1 MIEKEHLIRH
11 LLRKRHL
18 PLKGKAKEKGG
29 RLMAVKKITKRW
41 LSNSLGVILVILIAL
56 EFVIAF
62 SIKDYYYGSV
72 ERVVYS
78 QAETVSGLLS
88 KHASEENEGYEAYFR
103 GIVTSFEHRDIMELM
118 VLNSRGEV
126 VLTSSG
132 FLPESNHLTDD
143 CYKVSSSV
151 DKTAEFTGELNGEN
165 VMSVTVIPEGN
176 TANFAAFRIITSLGD
191 VDRQIAVIVAGTSL
205 ICIAIIFFVV
215 VSGSY
220 FINSIVIPV
229 GQIGDAAKKIAEGD
243 FHTRLE
249 KKTDDEIG
257 ELCET
262 INYMADE
269 LGATE
274 RMKNDFIS
282 SVSHE
287 LRTPLTAI
295 KGWAEMLEDASG
307 DNSIDNATLSRG
319 MGVIIGETE
328 RLSVMVEELLDFS
341 RLQSGRMVLQPMKL
355 DIIAELSEA
364 VLTFEQRAIREK
376 KALNYEE
383 NDDIIP
389 VMGDKNRLRQVFV
402 NIIDNA
408 LKYSDEGGSVTIT
421 ANRLENGFVDIA
433 VADTGIGI
441 PADQLEK
448 VKTKF
453 FKGNAT
459 RRGSGIGLAVA
470 DEIIRMHGGEILLDS
485 IEGEGTTVTIRLPI
499 DK

>member
-1 MIEKEHLIRH
+1 
-11 LLRKRHL
+11 
-18 PLKGKAKEKGG
+18 
-29 RLMAVKKITKRW
+29 MAVKKITKRW
-41 LSNSLGVILVILIAL
+41 LFNSLGVILVILIAL
-56 EFVIAF
+56 EIVIAF
-62 SIKDYYYGSV
+62 SIKNYYYESV
-72 ERVVYS
+72 EKIINS
-78 QAETVSGLLS
+78 QSETVSGLLS
-88 KHASEENEGYEAYFR
+88 KYSSEGTGDYEDYFR
-103 GIVTSFEHRDIMELM
+103 GIVTSFEKRNIMELM
-118 VLNSRGEV
+118 VLNEDGNV

-132 FLPESNHLTDD
+132 FIPESEYITPD
-143 CYKVSSSV
+143 CLEAKNSIG
-151 DKTAEFTGELNGEN
+151 KTAEYTGELNGKN
-165 VMSVTVIPEGN
+165 VMSITVVPEGN
-176 TANFAAFRIITSLGD
+176 TSEFASFRIVTSLES
-191 VDRQIAVIVAGTSL
+191 VDNQIVFAIIGTSL
-205 ICIAIIFFVV
+205 IGIAIIFFVV

-220 FINSIVIPV
+220 FINSIVNPV
-229 GQIGDAAKKIAEGD
+229 GQISEIAKKIAEGD
-243 FHTRLE
+243 FNTKIE

-257 ELCET
+257 DLCET

-295 KGWAEMLEDASG
+295 KGWAEMLEDSSK
-307 DNSIDNATLSRG
+307 DQSIDTKTLERG

-376 KALNYEE
+376 KALIYNE

-389 VMGDKNRLRQVFV
+389 VMGDKNRIRQVFV

-408 LKYSDEGGSVTIT
+408 LKYSDEGGSVTIS
-421 ANRLENGFVDIA
+421 AIRLENGFVDI
-433 VADTGIGI
+433 VVKDTGIGI

-485 IEGEGTTVTIRLPI
+485 VEGEGTTVTIRLPI

>member
-1 MIEKEHLIRH
+1 
-11 LLRKRHL
+11 
-18 PLKGKAKEKGG
+18 
-29 RLMAVKKITKRW
+29 
-41 LSNSLGVILVILIAL
+41 
-56 EFVIAF
+56 
-62 SIKDYYYGSV
+62 
-72 ERVVYS
+72 
-78 QAETVSGLLS
+78 
-88 KHASEENEGYEAYFR
+88 
-103 GIVTSFEHRDIMELM
+103 
-118 VLNSRGEV
+118 
-126 VLTSSG
+126 
-132 FLPESNHLTDD
+132 
-143 CYKVSSSV
+143 
-151 DKTAEFTGELNGEN
+151 
-165 VMSVTVIPEGN
+165 MSVTVVPKGSTE
-176 TANFAAFRIITSLGD
+176 TFASFRMVTSLAE
-191 VDRQIAVIVAGTSL
+191 VDSQITFAIIGTAL
-205 ICIAIIFFVV
+205 IGIAIIFFVV
-215 VSGSY
+215 VSGSF

-229 GQIGDAAKKIAEGD
+229 GEIGEAAKKIAEGD
-243 FHTRLE
+243 FNARLE

-257 ELCET
+257 DLCET

-295 KGWAEMLEDASG
+295 KGWAEMLEDSSR
-307 DNSIDNATLSRG
+307 DNTIDNKTLSRG

-355 DIIAELSEA
+355 DIIAELSET

-376 KALNYEE
+376 KDLIYHES
-383 NDDIIP
+383 DDIIP

-408 LKYSDEGGSVTIT
+408 IKYSDEGGSITIT
-421 ANRLENGFVDIA
+421 VARTEKGFVDIA
-433 VADTGIGI
+433 VKDTGIGI

-470 DEIIRMHGGEILLDS
+470 DEIIRMHGGEIILES
-485 IEGEGTTVTIRLPI
+485 IEGEGTTVVIRLPI

>member
-1 MIEKEHLIRH
+1 
-11 LLRKRHL
+11 
-18 PLKGKAKEKGG
+18 
-29 RLMAVKKITKRW
+29 MAVKKITKRW
-41 LSNSLGVILVILIAL
+41 LFNSLGVILVILVAL
-56 EFVIAF
+56 EVVIAF

-78 QAETVSGLLS
+78 QSETISGLLS
-88 KHASEENEGYEAYFR
+88 KYYSEGTGDYEDYFR
-103 GIVTSFEHRDIMELM
+103 GIVTSFEKRNIMELM
-118 VLNSRGEV
+118 ALDENGKV

-132 FLPESNHLTDD
+132 FLPESGLLTPD
-143 CYKVSSSV
+143 CFEAG
-151 DKTAEFTGELNGEN
+151 KTIEKTSEYVGEVNGEK
-165 VMSVTVIPEGN
+165 VMSVTVVPEGR
-176 TANFAAFRIITSLGD
+176 TKEFSSFRIVTSLEK
-191 VDRQIAVIVAGTSL
+191 VDAQITFAIIGTSL
-205 ICIAIIFFVV
+205 VCIAIIFFVV
-215 VSGSY
+215 VSSSY
-220 FINSIVIPV
+220 FINSIVNPV
-229 GQIGDAAKKIAEGD
+229 GQIGETARKIAEGD
-243 FHTRLE
+243 FNAKIE

-257 ELCET
+257 DLCDT

-295 KGWAEMLEDASG
+295 KGWAEMLEDSSK
-307 DNSIDNATLSRG
+307 DNSIDSKTLERG

-376 KALNYEE
+376 KALIYNEI
-383 NDDIIP
+383 DDIIA
-389 VMGDKNRLRQVFV
+389 VTGDKNRLRQVFV

-408 LKYSDEGGSVTIT
+408 LKYSDEGGSVTIST
-421 ANRLENGFVDIA
+421 LRRESGFVDIE
-433 VADTGIGI
+433 VKDTGIGI

>member
-1 MIEKEHLIRH
+1 
-11 LLRKRHL
+11 
-18 PLKGKAKEKGG
+18 
-29 RLMAVKKITKRW
+29 MAVKKITKRW
-41 LSNSLGVILVILIAL
+41 LLNSLGVILVILMAL
-56 EFVIAF
+56 EIVIAF

-72 ERVVYS
+72 EKVIYS
-78 QAETVSGLLS
+78 QSETVSGLLS
-88 KHASEENEGYEAYFR
+88 KYYSEGTGDYEDYFR
-103 GIVTSFEHRDIMELM
+103 GIVTSFEKRNIMELM
-118 VLNSRGEV
+118 AMDEDGNVI
-126 VLTSSG
+126 LTSSG
-132 FLPESNHLTDD
+132 FLPEKSSLTPD
-143 CYKVSSSV
+143 CFEAK
-151 DKTAEFTGELNGEN
+151 DNIGKNAEYIGEINGEN
-165 VMSVTVIPEGN
+165 IMSVTVVPDGSTEE
-176 TANFAAFRIITSLGD
+176 FFSFRLVTSMEN
-191 VDRQIAVIVAGTSL
+191 VDRQILVAIIGTSL
-205 ICIAIIFFVV
+205 IGIAIIFFVV

-220 FINSIVIPV
+220 FINSIVNPV
-229 GQIGDAAKKIAEGD
+229 GQISETAKKIAEGD
-243 FHTRLE
+243 FNAKIE

-295 KGWAEMLEDASG
+295 KGWAEMLEDSSK
-307 DNSIDNATLSRG
+307 DRSIDSKTLERG

-376 KALNYEE
+376 KALIYDE

-408 LKYSDEGGSVTIT
+408 LKYSDEGGSVTIS
-421 ANRLENGFVDIA
+421 AIRLENGFVDI
-433 VADTGIGI
+433 VVKDTGIGI

-485 IEGEGTTVTIRLPI
+485 VEGEGTTVTIRLPI

>member
-1 MIEKEHLIRH
+1 
-11 LLRKRHL
+11 
-18 PLKGKAKEKGG
+18 
-29 RLMAVKKITKRW
+29 
-41 LSNSLGVILVILIAL
+41 
-56 EFVIAF
+56 
-62 SIKDYYYGSV
+62 
-72 ERVVYS
+72 
-78 QAETVSGLLS
+78 
-88 KHASEENEGYEAYFR
+88 
-103 GIVTSFEHRDIMELM
+103 
-118 VLNSRGEV
+118 
-126 VLTSSG
+126 
-132 FLPESNHLTDD
+132 
-143 CYKVSSSV
+143 
-151 DKTAEFTGELNGEN
+151 
-165 VMSVTVIPEGN
+165 MSVTVVPEGS
-176 TANFAAFRIITSLGD
+176 TDEFASFRLVTSMEN
-191 VDRQIAVIVAGTSL
+191 VDRQILIAIIGTSL
-205 ICIAIIFFVV
+205 IGIAIIFFVV

-220 FINSIVIPV
+220 FINSIVNPV
-229 GQIGDAAKKIAEGD
+229 GQISETAKKIAEGD
-243 FHTRLE
+243 FNAKIE

-295 KGWAEMLEDASG
+295 KGWAEMLEDSSK
-307 DNSIDNATLSRG
+307 DQSIDSKTLERG

-376 KALNYEE
+376 KALIYDE

-408 LKYSDEGGSVTIT
+408 LKYSDEGGSVTIS
-421 ANRLENGFVDIA
+421 AIRLENGFVDI
-433 VADTGIGI
+433 VVKDTGIGI

-485 IEGEGTTVTIRLPI
+485 VEGEGTTVTIRLPI

>member
-1 MIEKEHLIRH
+1 
-11 LLRKRHL
+11 
-18 PLKGKAKEKGG
+18 
-29 RLMAVKKITKRW
+29 MAIKVKKITKRW
-41 LSNSLGVILVILIAL
+41 IINSLGVILVILISLGVAIS
-56 EFVIAF
+56 V
-62 SIKDYYYGSV
+62 SIKNYFYESV
-72 ERVVYS
+72 ERVMLS

-88 KHASEENEGYEAYFR
+88 KYSMEENGDYESYFR
-103 GIVTSFEHRDIMELM
+103 GIVTTFEKRNMMELM
-118 VLNSRGEV
+118 VISEEGEV

-132 FLPESNHLTDD
+132 FIPEKASITPDWEEAQELEE
-143 CYKVSSSV
+143 
-151 DKTAEFTGELNGEN
+151 KTAKYTGEAGSEN
-165 VMSVTVIPEGN
+165 IMSITVIPNGSTETFN
-176 TANFAAFRIITSLGD
+176 SFRLVTSLSD
-191 VDRQIAVIVAGTSL
+191 VDTQITFIIIGIAIIGT
-205 ICIAIIFFVV
+205 AIIFFVIA
-215 VSGSY
+215 SGSY
-220 FINSIVIPV
+220 FINSIVNPV
-229 GQIGDAAKKIAEGD
+229 GEISEAAKKIAEGD
-243 FHTRLE
+243 FNARLE
-249 KKTDDEIG
+249 RKTDDEIG
-257 ELCET
+257 DLSET
-262 INYMADE
+262 INYMAEE

-274 RMKNDFIS
+274 KMKNDFIS

-295 KGWAEMLEDASG
+295 KGWAEMLEDTSK
-307 DNSIDNATLSRG
+307 DNTIDYKTLERG

-376 KALNYEE
+376 KDLIYSE

-421 ANRLENGFVDIA
+421 AIRTEKGFVDIA
-433 VADTGIGI
+433 VKDTGIGI

-470 DEIIRMHGGEILLDS
+470 DEIIRMHGGEINLDS

>member
-1 MIEKEHLIRH
+1 
-11 LLRKRHL
+11 
-18 PLKGKAKEKGG
+18 
-29 RLMAVKKITKRW
+29 MAVKKITKRW
-41 LSNSLGVILVILIAL
+41 LFNSLGVILVILIAL
-56 EFVIAF
+56 EVVVAF
-62 SIKDYYYGSV
+62 SIKDYYYGSA
-72 ERVVYS
+72 ERIVYS

-88 KHASEENEGYEAYFR
+88 KYHSEGSGNYEEYFR
-103 GIVTSFEHRDIMELM
+103 GIITSFEKRNIMELM
-118 VLNSRGEV
+118 ALDQDGDV

-132 FLPESNHLTDD
+132 FLPEKDFMTPD
-143 CYKVSSSV
+143 CYEAGNNFE
-151 DKTAEFTGELNGEN
+151 KTAEFVGEINGKKI
-165 VMSVTVIPEGN
+165 MSVTVIPEGN
-176 TANFAAFRIITSLGD
+176 TKNFASFRIVTSLEKID
-191 VDRQIAVIVAGTSL
+191 SQIVFAIIGTSF

-220 FINSIVIPV
+220 FINSIVNPV
-229 GQIGDAAKKIAEGD
+229 GQISETAKKIAEGD
-243 FHTRLE
+243 FNAKIE

-295 KGWAEMLEDASG
+295 KGWAEMLEDSAK
-307 DNSIDNATLSRG
+307 DQSIDEKTLQRG

-341 RLQSGRMVLQPMKL
+341 RLQSGRMILQPMKL

-376 KALNYEE
+376 KDLIYSE
-383 NDDIIP
+383 NDDIIA

-408 LKYSDEGGSVTIT
+408 LKYSDEGGSVTIS
-421 ANRLENGFVDIA
+421 AERRENGFVDIA
-433 VADTGIGI
+433 VKDTGIGI

>member
-1 MIEKEHLIRH
+1 
-11 LLRKRHL
+11 
-18 PLKGKAKEKGG
+18 
-29 RLMAVKKITKRW
+29 MAVKKITKRW
-41 LSNSLGVILVILIAL
+41 LFNSFGVILVILIAL

-72 ERVVYS
+72 ERIVYS

-88 KHASEENEGYEAYFR
+88 KYHSEGSGDYEEYFR
-103 GIVTSFEHRDIMELM
+103 GIVTSFEKRNIMEM
-118 VLNSRGEV
+118 MAINEKGEV

-132 FLPESNHLTDD
+132 FLPEENFITPD
-143 CYKVSSSV
+143 CYEAKN
-151 DKTAEFTGELNGEN
+151 DIEKTAEYIGEINGEKI
-165 VMSVTVIPEGN
+165 MSVTVVPEGS
-176 TANFAAFRIITSLGD
+176 TEDFSSFRLVTSLKNID
-191 VDRQIAVIVAGTSL
+191 AQITFAIVGTSL
-205 ICIAIIFFVV
+205 ICIAIIFFVI

-220 FINSIVIPV
+220 FINSIVNPV
-229 GQIGDAAKKIAEGD
+229 GQISETAKKIAEGD
-243 FHTRLE
+243 FNAKIE

-295 KGWAEMLEDASG
+295 KGWAEMLEDSAK
-307 DNSIDNATLSRG
+307 DQSIDEKTLERG

-341 RLQSGRMVLQPMKL
+341 RLQSGRMILQPMKL

-376 KALNYEE
+376 KALNYTE
-383 NDDIIP
+383 NDDIIA
-389 VMGDKNRLRQVFV
+389 VTGDKNRLRQVFV

-408 LKYSDEGGSVTIT
+408 LKYSDEGGSVTIST
-421 ANRLENGFVDIA
+421 ERSENGFVDIA
-433 VADTGIGI
+433 VKDTGIGI

>member
-1 MIEKEHLIRH
+1 
-11 LLRKRHL
+11 
-18 PLKGKAKEKGG
+18 
-29 RLMAVKKITKRW
+29 MAVKAKKITARW
-41 LSNSLGVILVILIAL
+41 IFNNLGVILVILISLEVAL
-56 EFVIAF
+56 GF
-62 SIKDYYYGSV
+62 SIKNYFYESV
-72 ERVVYS
+72 ERVMLS

-88 KHASEENEGYEAYFR
+88 KYTLEENGDYEAYFR
-103 GIVTSFEHRDIMELM
+103 GIVTSFEKRNMMELM
-118 VLNSRGEV
+118 VISKGGEV

-132 FLPESNHLTDD
+132 FIPAENSVTPDWNEAMLTEEKSAV
-143 CYKVSSSV
+143 Y
-151 DKTAEFTGELNGEN
+151 TGEINGEN
-165 VMSVTVIPEGN
+165 IMSVTVVPKGSTE
-176 TANFAAFRIITSLGD
+176 TFASFRMVTSLAE
-191 VDRQIAVIVAGTSL
+191 VDSQITFAIIGTAL
-205 ICIAIIFFVV
+205 IGIAIIFFVV
-215 VSGSY
+215 VSGSF

-229 GQIGDAAKKIAEGD
+229 GEIGEAAKKIAEGD
-243 FHTRLE
+243 FNARLE

-257 ELCET
+257 DLCET

-295 KGWAEMLEDASG
+295 KGWAEMLEDSSK
-307 DNSIDNATLSRG
+307 DNTIDNKTLSRG

-355 DIIAELSEA
+355 DIIAELSET

-376 KALNYEE
+376 KDLIYQES
-383 NDDIIP
+383 DDIIP

-408 LKYSDEGGSVTIT
+408 IKYSDEGGSITIT
-421 ANRLENGFVDIA
+421 VARTEKGFVDIA
-433 VADTGIGI
+433 VKDTGIGI

-470 DEIIRMHGGEILLDS
+470 DEIIRMHGGEIILES
-485 IEGEGTTVTIRLPI
+485 IEGEGTTVVIRLPI

>member
-1 MIEKEHLIRH
+1 
-11 LLRKRHL
+11 
-18 PLKGKAKEKGG
+18 
-29 RLMAVKKITKRW
+29 MAVKKITKRW
-41 LSNSLGVILVILIAL
+41 LLNSLGVILVILIAL
-56 EFVIAF
+56 EIVIAF

-72 ERVVYS
+72 EKVVYS
-78 QAETVSGLLS
+78 QSETVSGLLS
-88 KHASEENEGYEAYFR
+88 KYYSEGTGDYEDYFR
-103 GIVTSFEHRDIMELM
+103 GIVTSFEKRNIMELM
-118 VLNSRGEV
+118 AMDEDGNVI
-126 VLTSSG
+126 LTSSG
-132 FLPESNHLTDD
+132 FLPEKSSLTPD
-143 CYKVSSSV
+143 CFEAK
-151 DKTAEFTGELNGEN
+151 DNIGKNAEYIGEINGEN
-165 VMSVTVIPEGN
+165 IMSVTVVPDGSTEE
-176 TANFAAFRIITSLGD
+176 FFSFRLVTSMEN
-191 VDRQIAVIVAGTSL
+191 VDRQILAAIIGTSL
-205 ICIAIIFFVV
+205 IGIAIIFFVV

-220 FINSIVIPV
+220 FINSIVNPV
-229 GQIGDAAKKIAEGD
+229 GQISETAKKIAEGD
-243 FHTRLE
+243 FNAKIE

-295 KGWAEMLEDASG
+295 KGWAEMLEDSSK
-307 DNSIDNATLSRG
+307 DRSIDSKTLERG

-376 KALNYEE
+376 KALIYDE

-408 LKYSDEGGSVTIT
+408 LKYSDEGGSVTIS
-421 ANRLENGFVDIA
+421 AIRLENGFVDI
-433 VADTGIGI
+433 VVKDTGIGI

-485 IEGEGTTVTIRLPI
+485 VEGEGTTVTIRLPI

>member
-1 MIEKEHLIRH
+1 
-11 LLRKRHL
+11 
-18 PLKGKAKEKGG
+18 
-29 RLMAVKKITKRW
+29 MAVKKITRRW
-41 LSNSLGVILVILIAL
+41 LFNSLGVILVILIAL

-62 SIKDYYYGSV
+62 SVKDYYYGSV
-72 ERVVYS
+72 ERIVYS

-88 KHASEENEGYEAYFR
+88 KHASEENSDYEEYFR
-103 GIVTSFEHRDIMELM
+103 GIVTSFEHRNVMELM
-118 VLNSRGEV
+118 VLDNSGNV

-132 FLPESNHLTDD
+132 FLPEEVNLTSD
-143 CYKVSSSV
+143 CFEAAGNV
-151 DKTAEFTGELNGEN
+151 DRTADFTGELNGEN
-165 VMSVTVIPEGN
+165 IMSVTVIPKGN
-176 TANFAAFRIITSLGD
+176 TEDFTAFRLVTSLEK
-191 VDRQIAVIVAGTSL
+191 VDTQITVIIIGTGL
-205 ICIAIIFFVV
+205 ICIAIIFFVI

-220 FINSIVIPV
+220 FINSIVNPV
-229 GQIGDAAKKIAEGD
+229 GQIGEAAKKIAEGD

-257 ELCET
+257 ELCDT

-274 RMKNDFIS
+274 KMKNDFIS

-295 KGWAEMLEDASG
+295 KGWAEMLEDSSK
-307 DNSIDNATLSRG
+307 DSTIDNTTLERG

-341 RLQSGRMVLQPMKL
+341 RLQSGRMILQPMKL

-364 VLTFEQRAIREK
+364 VITFEQRAIREK

-389 VMGDKNRLRQVFV
+389 VTGDKNRLRQVFV

-421 ANRLENGFVDIA
+421 AIRSEGGFVDIA

-485 IEGEGTTVTIRLPI
+485 IEGVGTTVTIRLPI

>member
-1 MIEKEHLIRH
+1 
-11 LLRKRHL
+11 
-18 PLKGKAKEKGG
+18 
-29 RLMAVKKITKRW
+29 MAVKKITKRW
-41 LSNSLGVILVILIAL
+41 LFNSLGVILVILIAL
-56 EFVIAF
+56 EVVIAF
-62 SIKDYYYGSV
+62 SVKDYFYGSV

-78 QAETVSGLLS
+78 QAETISGLLS
-88 KHASEENEGYEAYFR
+88 KYNSEGTGDYEAYFR
-103 GIVTSFEHRDIMELM
+103 TLVTSFEKRNIMELM
-118 VLNSRGEV
+118 AINSGGEV

-132 FLPESNHLTDD
+132 FLPENESMTPDHAEAFN
-143 CYKVSSSV
+143 SV
-151 DKTAEFTGELNGEN
+151 DKTAEYIGELNGEN
-165 VMSVTVIPEGN
+165 VMSVTVIPEGS
-176 TANFAAFRIITSLGD
+176 TADFASFRLVTSLEN
-191 VDRQIAVIVAGTSL
+191 VDNQITIAIIGTSL
-205 ICIAIIFFVV
+205 ICIAIVFFVL

-243 FHTRLE
+243 FHARLE

-295 KGWAEMLEDASG
+295 KGWAEMLEDSSK
-307 DNSIDNATLSRG
+307 DNSIDNATLERG

-376 KALNYEE
+376 KDLIYEE
-383 NDDIIP
+383 SDDIIP

-408 LKYSDEGGSVTIT
+408 IKYSDEGDSITISV
-421 ANRLENGFVDIA
+421 AKAKNGFVDII
-433 VADTGIGI
+433 VKDTGIGI

-459 RRGSGIGLAVA
+459 RRGSGIGLAVV
-470 DEIIRMHGGEILLDS
+470 DEIVRMHGGEILLES
-485 IEGEGTTVTIRLPI
+485 IEGDGTTVTIRLPI

>member
-1 MIEKEHLIRH
+1 
-11 LLRKRHL
+11 
-18 PLKGKAKEKGG
+18 
-29 RLMAVKKITKRW
+29 MAVKKITKRW
-41 LSNSLGVILVILIAL
+41 LFNSLGVILVILIAL
-56 EFVIAF
+56 EVVIAF

-72 ERVVYS
+72 EKVINS

-88 KHASEENEGYEAYFR
+88 KYHSEETGDYEDYFR
-103 GIVTSFEHRDIMELM
+103 GLVTSFEKRNIMELM
-118 VLNSRGEV
+118 AMNSDGKV

-132 FLPESNHLTDD
+132 FIPEESSLTPD
-143 CYKVSSSV
+143 CFEAENNIE
-151 DKTAEFTGELNGEN
+151 KTAEYIGETNGEK
-165 VMSVTVIPEGN
+165 VMSVTVVPEGK
-176 TANFAAFRIITSLGD
+176 TEDFSSFRIVTSLEK
-191 VDRQIAVIVAGTSL
+191 VDRQITFAIIGTSL
-205 ICIAIIFFVV
+205 IGIAIIFFVV
-215 VSGSY
+215 VSSSY
-220 FINSIVIPV
+220 FINSIVNPV
-229 GQIGDAAKKIAEGD
+229 GQISETAKKIAEGD
-243 FHTRLE
+243 FNAKIE

-274 RMKNDFIS
+274 KMKNDFIS

-295 KGWAEMLEDASG
+295 KGWAEMLEDSSK
-307 DNSIDNATLSRG
+307 DDSIDSKTLERG

-376 KALNYEE
+376 KALIYEE
-383 NDDIIP
+383 IDDIIA
-389 VMGDKNRLRQVFV
+389 VTGDKNRLRQVFV

-408 LKYSDEGGSVTIT
+408 LKYSDEGGSVTIST
-421 ANRLENGFVDIA
+421 LRSENGFVDIE
-433 VADTGIGI
+433 VKDTGIGI

>member
-1 MIEKEHLIRH
+1 
-11 LLRKRHL
+11 
-18 PLKGKAKEKGG
+18 
-29 RLMAVKKITKRW
+29 MAVKGKKITTRW
-41 LSNSLGVILVILIAL
+41 LFNSLGVILVILISL
-56 EFVIAF
+56 EIAIGF
-62 SIKDYYYGSV
+62 SIKNYFYESV
-72 ERVVYS
+72 ERIMVS
-78 QAETVSGLLS
+78 QSETVSGLLS
-88 KHASEENEGYEAYFR
+88 KYSMEENGDYEAYFR
-103 GIVTSFEHRDIMELM
+103 GIVTSFEKRNMMELM
-118 VLNSRGEV
+118 VLSEDGEV

-132 FLPESNHLTDD
+132 FIPLKESITPDWEEALDSAE
-143 CYKVSSSV
+143 KISV
-151 DKTAEFTGELNGEN
+151 YHGESIGEN
-165 VMSVTVIPEGN
+165 IMSVTVVPDGSTETFN
-176 TANFAAFRIITSLGD
+176 SFRLVTSLD
-191 VDRQIAVIVAGTSL
+191 DIDTQIMFAIIGTAL
-205 ICIAIIFFVV
+205 IGIAIIFFVV
-215 VSGSY
+215 VSGSF

-229 GQIGDAAKKIAEGD
+229 GQIGEAAKKIAEGD
-243 FHTRLE
+243 FNSRLE

-257 ELCET
+257 DLCET

-295 KGWAEMLEDASG
+295 KGWAEMLEDSSK
-307 DNSIDNATLSRG
+307 DDTIDNATLQRG

-355 DIIAELSEA
+355 DIIAELSET

-376 KALNYEE
+376 KDLIYEE
-383 NDDIIP
+383 SDDIIP

-421 ANRLENGFVDIA
+421 VVRAEKGFVDIS
-433 VADTGIGI
+433 VRDTGIGI

-470 DEIIRMHGGEILLDS
+470 DEIIRMHGGEITLDS
-485 IEGEGTTVTIRLPI
+485 IEGKGTTVVIRLPI

>member
-1 MIEKEHLIRH
+1 
-11 LLRKRHL
+11 
-18 PLKGKAKEKGG
+18 
-29 RLMAVKKITKRW
+29 MAIKMKKITARW
-41 LSNSLGVILVILIAL
+41 LVNSLGVIIVILISL
-56 EFVIAF
+56 EIAVAF
-62 SIKDYYYGSV
+62 SIKNYYYEGV
-72 ERVVYS
+72 ERVMTAQS
-78 QAETVSGLLS
+78 ETVSGLLS
-88 KHASEENEGYEAYFR
+88 KYSREGKGDYEEYFHSL
-103 GIVTSFEHRDIMELM
+103 VTSFEKRNMMELM
-118 VLNSRGEV
+118 VISRDGKV

-132 FLPESNHLTDD
+132 FIPLDD
-143 CYKVSSSV
+143 SV
-151 DKTAEFTGELNGEN
+151 TEDWKRAVIMEEGFASYTGEVNGEN
-165 VMSVTVIPEGN
+165 IMSITVVPEGK
-176 TANFAAFRIITSLGD
+176 TENFASFRLVTSLSE
-191 VDRQIAVIVAGTSL
+191 VDTQITFAIIGTVL
-205 ICIAIIFFVV
+205 VGIAIIFFVL
-215 VSGSY
+215 VSGLY
-220 FINSIVIPV
+220 FINSIVNPV
-229 GQIGDAAKKIAEGD
+229 GEIGEAAKKIAEGD
-243 FHTRLE
+243 FNSRIE

-257 ELCET
+257 DLCDT

-295 KGWAEMLEDASG
+295 KGWAEMLEDSSK
-307 DNSIDNATLSRG
+307 DSTIDNKTLSRG

-341 RLQSGRMVLQPMKL
+341 RLQSGRMILQPMKL

-376 KALNYEE
+376 KDLIYTES
-383 NDDIIP
+383 DDIIP
-389 VMGDKNRLRQVFV
+389 VTGDKNRLRQVFV

-421 ANRLENGFVDIA
+421 AVRAEKGFVDIA
-433 VADTGIGI
+433 VKDTGIGI

-470 DEIIRMHGGEILLDS
+470 DEIIRMHGGEIILDS
-485 IEGEGTTVTIRLPI
+485 IEGEGTTVVIRLPV

>member
-1 MIEKEHLIRH
+1 
-11 LLRKRHL
+11 
-18 PLKGKAKEKGG
+18 
-29 RLMAVKKITKRW
+29 
-41 LSNSLGVILVILIAL
+41 
-56 EFVIAF
+56 
-62 SIKDYYYGSV
+62 
-72 ERVVYS
+72 
-78 QAETVSGLLS
+78 
-88 KHASEENEGYEAYFR
+88 
-103 GIVTSFEHRDIMELM
+103 
-118 VLNSRGEV
+118 
-126 VLTSSG
+126 
-132 FLPESNHLTDD
+132 
-143 CYKVSSSV
+143 
-151 DKTAEFTGELNGEN
+151 
-165 VMSVTVIPEGN
+165 MSVTVIPEGS
-176 TANFAAFRIITSLGD
+176 TEDYFSFRLVTSLED
-191 VDRQIAVIVAGTSL
+191 VDYQILTVIIGASL
-205 ICIAIIFFVV
+205 IGIAIIFFVV
-215 VSGSY
+215 LSGSY
-220 FINSIVIPV
+220 FINSIVNPV
-229 GQIGDAAKKIAEGD
+229 GQISETAKKIAEGD
-243 FHTRLE
+243 FNAKIE

-295 KGWAEMLEDASG
+295 KGWAEMLEDSSK
-307 DNSIDNATLSRG
+307 DNSIDGKTLERG

-341 RLQSGRMVLQPMKL
+341 RLQSGRMILQPMKL

-376 KALNYEE
+376 KALNYTE
-383 NDDIIP
+383 NDDIIA
-389 VMGDKNRLRQVFV
+389 VTGDKNRLRQVFV

-408 LKYSDEGGSVTIT
+408 LKYSDEGGSVTIS
-421 ANRLENGFVDIA
+421 AIRAEDGFVDIS
-433 VADTGIGI
+433 VKDTGIGI

-485 IEGEGTTVTIRLPI
+485 VEGEGTTVTIRLPI

>member
-1 MIEKEHLIRH
+1 
-11 LLRKRHL
+11 
-18 PLKGKAKEKGG
+18 
-29 RLMAVKKITKRW
+29 MAVKAKKITARW
-41 LSNSLGVILVILIAL
+41 IFNNLGVILVILISLEVAL
-56 EFVIAF
+56 GF
-62 SIKDYYYGSV
+62 SIKNYFYESV
-72 ERVVYS
+72 ERVMLS

-88 KHASEENEGYEAYFR
+88 KYTLEENGDYEAYFR
-103 GIVTSFEHRDIMELM
+103 GIVTSFEKRNMMELM
-118 VLNSRGEV
+118 VISKGGEV

-132 FLPESNHLTDD
+132 FIPAEDSVTPDWNEAMLTEEKSAV
-143 CYKVSSSV
+143 Y
-151 DKTAEFTGELNGEN
+151 TGEINGEN
-165 VMSVTVIPEGN
+165 IMSVTVVPKGSTE
-176 TANFAAFRIITSLGD
+176 TFASFRMVTSLAE
-191 VDRQIAVIVAGTSL
+191 VDSQITFAIIGTAL
-205 ICIAIIFFVV
+205 IGIAIIFFVV
-215 VSGSY
+215 VSGSF

-229 GQIGDAAKKIAEGD
+229 GEIGEAAKKIAEGD
-243 FHTRLE
+243 FNARLE

-257 ELCET
+257 DLCET

-295 KGWAEMLEDASG
+295 KGWAEMLEDSSR
-307 DNSIDNATLSRG
+307 DNTIDNKTLSRG

-341 RLQSGRMVLQPMKL
+341 RLQSGRMILQPMKL
-355 DIIAELSEA
+355 DIIAELSET

-376 KALNYEE
+376 KDLIYQES
-383 NDDIIP
+383 DDIIP

-408 LKYSDEGGSVTIT
+408 IKYSDEGGSITIT
-421 ANRLENGFVDIA
+421 VARTEKGFVDIA
-433 VADTGIGI
+433 VKDTGIGI

-470 DEIIRMHGGEILLDS
+470 DEIIRMHGGEIILES
-485 IEGEGTTVTIRLPI
+485 IEGEGTTVVIRLPI

>member
-1 MIEKEHLIRH
+1 
-11 LLRKRHL
+11 
-18 PLKGKAKEKGG
+18 
-29 RLMAVKKITKRW
+29 MAVKAKKITARW
-41 LSNSLGVILVILIAL
+41 IFNNLGVILVILISLEIAL
-56 EFVIAF
+56 GF
-62 SIKDYYYGSV
+62 SIKNYFYESV
-72 ERVVYS
+72 ERVMLS

-88 KHASEENEGYEAYFR
+88 KYTLEENGDYEAYFR
-103 GIVTSFEHRDIMELM
+103 GIVTSFEKRNMMELM
-118 VLNSRGEV
+118 VISKGGEV

-132 FLPESNHLTDD
+132 FIPAEDSVTPDWNEAMLTEEKSAV
-143 CYKVSSSV
+143 Y
-151 DKTAEFTGELNGEN
+151 TGEINGEN
-165 VMSVTVIPEGN
+165 IMSVTVVPKGSTE
-176 TANFAAFRIITSLGD
+176 TFASFRMVTSLAE
-191 VDRQIAVIVAGTSL
+191 VDSQITFAIIGTAL
-205 ICIAIIFFVV
+205 IGIAIIFFVV
-215 VSGSY
+215 VSGSF

-229 GQIGDAAKKIAEGD
+229 GEIGEAAKKIAEGD
-243 FHTRLE
+243 FNARLE

-257 ELCET
+257 DLCET

-295 KGWAEMLEDASG
+295 KGWAEMLEDSSK
-307 DNSIDNATLSRG
+307 DNTIDNKTLSRG

-341 RLQSGRMVLQPMKL
+341 RLQSGRMILQPMKL
-355 DIIAELSEA
+355 DIIAELSET

-376 KALNYEE
+376 KDLIYQES
-383 NDDIIP
+383 DDIIP

-408 LKYSDEGGSVTIT
+408 IKYSDEGGSITIT
-421 ANRLENGFVDIA
+421 VARTEKGFVDIA
-433 VADTGIGI
+433 VKDTGIGI

-470 DEIIRMHGGEILLDS
+470 DEIIRMHGGEIILES
-485 IEGEGTTVTIRLPI
+485 IEGEGTTVVIRLPI

>member
-1 MIEKEHLIRH
+1 MD
-11 LLRKRHL
+11 
-18 PLKGKAKEKGG
+18 AQ
-29 RLMAVKKITKRW
+29 
-41 LSNSLGVILVILIAL
+41 
-56 EFVIAF
+56 IAF
-62 SIKDYYYGSV
+62 AIIG
-72 ERVVYS
+72 
-78 QAETVSGLLS
+78 
-88 KHASEENEGYEAYFR
+88 
-103 GIVTSFEHRDIMELM
+103 TSF
-118 VLNSRGEV
+118 V
-126 VLTSSG
+126 
-132 FLPESNHLTDD
+132 
-143 CYKVSSSV
+143 
-151 DKTAEFTGELNGEN
+151 
-165 VMSVTVIPEGN
+165 
-176 TANFAAFRIITSLGD
+176 
-191 VDRQIAVIVAGTSL
+191 
-205 ICIAIIFFVV
+205 CIAIVFFVV
-215 VSGSY
+215 VSSSY
-220 FINSIVIPV
+220 FINSIVNPV
-229 GQIGDAAKKIAEGD
+229 GQIGEIARKIAEGD
-243 FHTRLE
+243 FNAKIE

-257 ELCET
+257 DLCDT

-295 KGWAEMLEDASG
+295 KGWAEMLEDSSR
-307 DNSIDNATLSRG
+307 DNSIDGKTLERG

-376 KALNYEE
+376 KELIYEE
-383 NDDIIP
+383 IDDIIA
-389 VMGDKNRLRQVFV
+389 VTGDKNRLRQVFV

-408 LKYSDEGGSVTIT
+408 LKYSDEGGSVTIST
-421 ANRLENGFVDIA
+421 LRRENGFVDIE
-433 VADTGIGI
+433 VKDTGIGI

>member
-1 MIEKEHLIRH
+1 
-11 LLRKRHL
+11 
-18 PLKGKAKEKGG
+18 
-29 RLMAVKKITKRW
+29 MAVKKITKRW
-41 LSNSLGVILVILIAL
+41 LFNSFGVILVILITL
-56 EFVIAF
+56 EVAISF

-72 ERVVYS
+72 ERIVAS
-78 QAETVSGLLS
+78 QSETISGLLS
-88 KHASEENEGYEAYFR
+88 KYNSEGTGDYEDYFR
-103 GIVTSFEHRDIMELM
+103 GLVTSFEKRNIMELM
-118 VLNSRGEV
+118 VLDENGEV
-126 VLTSSG
+126 LLTSSG
-132 FLPESNHLTDD
+132 FLPEGDSLTPD
-143 CYKVSSSV
+143 CFEA
-151 DKTAEFTGELNGEN
+151 AENLDRKAEYIGIVNGEN
-165 VMSVTVIPEGN
+165 VLSVTVVPEGK
-176 TANFAAFRIITSLGD
+176 TEDFASFRIVTSLEK
-191 VDRQIAVIVAGTSL
+191 VDTQIIFVIIATSF
-205 ICIAIIFFVV
+205 ICTAIIFFVV

-220 FINSIVIPV
+220 FINSIVNPV
-229 GQIGDAAKKIAEGD
+229 GQISETARKIAEGD
-243 FHTRLE
+243 FNAKIE
-249 KKTDDEIG
+249 KNTDDEIG
-257 ELCET
+257 DLCDT

-295 KGWAEMLEDASG
+295 KGWAEMLEDSSK
-307 DNSIDNATLSRG
+307 DNSIDNATLQRG

-341 RLQSGRMVLQPMKL
+341 RLQSGRMILQPMKL

-376 KALNYEE
+376 KALIYNE
-383 NDDIIP
+383 NDDIIA

-408 LKYSDEGGSVTIT
+408 LKYSDEGGSVTIS
-421 ANRLENGFVDIA
+421 AIRAEDGFVDIA
-433 VADTGIGI
+433 VKDTGIGI

>member
-1 MIEKEHLIRH
+1 
-11 LLRKRHL
+11 
-18 PLKGKAKEKGG
+18 
-29 RLMAVKKITKRW
+29 MAVKAKKITARW
-41 LSNSLGVILVILIAL
+41 IFNNLGVILVILISLEVAL
-56 EFVIAF
+56 GF
-62 SIKDYYYGSV
+62 SIKNYFYESV
-72 ERVVYS
+72 ERVMLS

-88 KHASEENEGYEAYFR
+88 KYTLEENGDYEAYFR
-103 GIVTSFEHRDIMELM
+103 GIVTSFEKRNMMELM
-118 VLNSRGEV
+118 VISKGGEV

-132 FLPESNHLTDD
+132 FIPAENSVTPDWNEAMLTEEKSAV
-143 CYKVSSSV
+143 Y
-151 DKTAEFTGELNGEN
+151 TGEINGEN
-165 VMSVTVIPEGN
+165 IMSVTVVPKGSTE
-176 TANFAAFRIITSLGD
+176 TFASFRMVTSLAE
-191 VDRQIAVIVAGTSL
+191 VDSQITFAIIGTAL
-205 ICIAIIFFVV
+205 IGIAIIFFVV
-215 VSGSY
+215 VSGSF

-229 GQIGDAAKKIAEGD
+229 GEIGEAAKKIAEGD
-243 FHTRLE
+243 FNARLE

-257 ELCET
+257 DLCET

-295 KGWAEMLEDASG
+295 KGWAEMLEDSSR
-307 DNSIDNATLSRG
+307 DNTIDNKTLSRG

-341 RLQSGRMVLQPMKL
+341 RMQSGRMILQPMKL
-355 DIIAELSEA
+355 DIIAELSET

-376 KALNYEE
+376 KDLIYQES
-383 NDDIIP
+383 DDIIP

-408 LKYSDEGGSVTIT
+408 IKYSDEGGSITIT
-421 ANRLENGFVDIA
+421 VARTEKGFVDIA
-433 VADTGIGI
+433 VKDTGIGI

-470 DEIIRMHGGEILLDS
+470 DEIIRMHGGEIILES
-485 IEGEGTTVTIRLPI
+485 IEGEGTTVVIRLPI

>member
-1 MIEKEHLIRH
+1 
-11 LLRKRHL
+11 
-18 PLKGKAKEKGG
+18 
-29 RLMAVKKITKRW
+29 MAVKKITKRW
-41 LSNSLGVILVILIAL
+41 LLNSLGVILVILIAL
-56 EFVIAF
+56 EIVIAF

-72 ERVVYS
+72 EKVVYS
-78 QAETVSGLLS
+78 QSETVSGLLS
-88 KHASEENEGYEAYFR
+88 KYYSEGTGDYEDYFR
-103 GIVTSFEHRDIMELM
+103 GIVTSFEKRNIMELM
-118 VLNSRGEV
+118 AMDEDGNVI
-126 VLTSSG
+126 LTSSG
-132 FLPESNHLTDD
+132 FLPEKSSLTPD
-143 CYKVSSSV
+143 CFEAK
-151 DKTAEFTGELNGEN
+151 DNIGKNAEYIGEINGEN
-165 VMSVTVIPEGN
+165 IMSVTVIPDGSTEE
-176 TANFAAFRIITSLGD
+176 FFSFRLVTSMEN
-191 VDRQIAVIVAGTSL
+191 VDRQILAAIIGTSL
-205 ICIAIIFFVV
+205 IGIAIIFFVV

-220 FINSIVIPV
+220 FINSIVNPV
-229 GQIGDAAKKIAEGD
+229 GQISETAKKIAEGD
-243 FHTRLE
+243 FNAKIE

-295 KGWAEMLEDASG
+295 KGWAEMLEDSSK
-307 DNSIDNATLSRG
+307 DRSIDSKTLERG

-376 KALNYEE
+376 KALIYDE

-408 LKYSDEGGSVTIT
+408 LKYSDEGGSVTIS
-421 ANRLENGFVDIA
+421 AIRLENGFVDI
-433 VADTGIGI
+433 VVKDTGIGI

-485 IEGEGTTVTIRLPI
+485 VEGEGTTVTIRLPI

>member
-1 MIEKEHLIRH
+1 
-11 LLRKRHL
+11 
-18 PLKGKAKEKGG
+18 
-29 RLMAVKKITKRW
+29 MAVKKITKRW
-41 LSNSLGVILVILIAL
+41 LLNSLGVILVILMAL
-56 EFVIAF
+56 EIVIAF

-72 ERVVYS
+72 EKVIRAQS
-78 QAETVSGLLS
+78 ETVSGLLS
-88 KHASEENEGYEAYFR
+88 KYYSEGTGDYEDYFR
-103 GIVTSFEHRDIMELM
+103 GIVTSFEKRNIMELM
-118 VLNSRGEV
+118 AIDENGSV

-132 FLPESNHLTDD
+132 FIPERSSLTPD
-143 CYKVSSSV
+143 CFEAGHNIG
-151 DKTAEFTGELNGEN
+151 KTADYIGEINGET
-165 VMSVTVIPEGN
+165 VMSVTVVPEGS
-176 TANFAAFRIITSLGD
+176 TDEFASFRLVTSMEN
-191 VDRQIAVIVAGTSL
+191 VDRQILIAIIGTSL
-205 ICIAIIFFVV
+205 IGIAIIFFVV

-220 FINSIVIPV
+220 FINSIVNPV
-229 GQIGDAAKKIAEGD
+229 GQISETAKKIAEGD
-243 FHTRLE
+243 FNAKIE

-295 KGWAEMLEDASG
+295 KGWAEMLEDSSK
-307 DNSIDNATLSRG
+307 DQSIDSKTLERG

-376 KALNYEE
+376 KALIYDE

-408 LKYSDEGGSVTIT
+408 LKYSDEGGSVTIS
-421 ANRLENGFVDIA
+421 AIRLENGFVDI
-433 VADTGIGI
+433 VVKDTGIGI

-485 IEGEGTTVTIRLPI
+485 VEGEGTTVTIRLPI

>member
-1 MIEKEHLIRH
+1 
-11 LLRKRHL
+11 
-18 PLKGKAKEKGG
+18 
-29 RLMAVKKITKRW
+29 MAVKKITKRW
-41 LSNSLGVILVILIAL
+41 LLNSLGVILVILIAL
-56 EFVIAF
+56 EIVIAF

-72 ERVVYS
+72 EKVVYS
-78 QAETVSGLLS
+78 QSETVSGLLS
-88 KHASEENEGYEAYFR
+88 KYYSEGTGDYEDYFR
-103 GIVTSFEHRDIMELM
+103 GIVTSFEKRNIMELM
-118 VLNSRGEV
+118 AMDEDGNVI
-126 VLTSSG
+126 LTSSG
-132 FLPESNHLTDD
+132 FLPEKSSLTPD
-143 CYKVSSSV
+143 CFEAK
-151 DKTAEFTGELNGEN
+151 DNIGKNAEYIGEINGEN
-165 VMSVTVIPEGN
+165 IMSVTVIPDGSTEE
-176 TANFAAFRIITSLGD
+176 FFSFRLVTSMEN
-191 VDRQIAVIVAGTSL
+191 VDRQILVAIIGTSL
-205 ICIAIIFFVV
+205 IGIAIIFFVV

-220 FINSIVIPV
+220 FINSIVNPV
-229 GQIGDAAKKIAEGD
+229 GQISETAKKIAEGD
-243 FHTRLE
+243 FNAKIE

-295 KGWAEMLEDASG
+295 KGWAEMLEDSSK
-307 DNSIDNATLSRG
+307 DRSIDSKTLERG

-376 KALNYEE
+376 KALIYDE

-408 LKYSDEGGSVTIT
+408 LKYSDEGGSVTIS
-421 ANRLENGFVDIA
+421 AIRLENGFVDI
-433 VADTGIGI
+433 VVKDTGIGI

-485 IEGEGTTVTIRLPI
+485 VEGEGTTVTIRLPI

>member
-1 MIEKEHLIRH
+1 
-11 LLRKRHL
+11 
-18 PLKGKAKEKGG
+18 
-29 RLMAVKKITKRW
+29 MAVKKITKRS
-41 LSNSLGVILVILIAL
+41 LLNSLGVILVILIAL
-56 EFVIAF
+56 EIVIAF

-72 ERVVYS
+72 EKVVYS
-78 QAETVSGLLS
+78 QSETVSGLLS
-88 KHASEENEGYEAYFR
+88 KYYSEGTGDYEDYFR
-103 GIVTSFEHRDIMELM
+103 GIVTSFEKRNIMELM
-118 VLNSRGEV
+118 AMDEDGNVI
-126 VLTSSG
+126 LTSSG
-132 FLPESNHLTDD
+132 FLPEKSSLTPD
-143 CYKVSSSV
+143 CFEAK
-151 DKTAEFTGELNGEN
+151 DNIGKNAEYIGEINGEN
-165 VMSVTVIPEGN
+165 IMSVTVVPDGSTEE
-176 TANFAAFRIITSLGD
+176 FFSFRLVTSMEN
-191 VDRQIAVIVAGTSL
+191 VDRQILVAIIGTSL
-205 ICIAIIFFVV
+205 IGIAIIFFVV

-220 FINSIVIPV
+220 FINSIVNPV
-229 GQIGDAAKKIAEGD
+229 GQISETAKKIAEGD
-243 FHTRLE
+243 FNAKIE

-295 KGWAEMLEDASG
+295 KGWAEMLEDSSK
-307 DNSIDNATLSRG
+307 DRSIDSKTLERG

-376 KALNYEE
+376 KALIYDE

-408 LKYSDEGGSVTIT
+408 LKYSDEGGSVTIS
-421 ANRLENGFVDIA
+421 AIRLENGFVDI
-433 VADTGIGI
+433 VVKDTGIGI

-485 IEGEGTTVTIRLPI
+485 VEGEGTTVTIRLPI

>member
-1 MIEKEHLIRH
+1 
-11 LLRKRHL
+11 
-18 PLKGKAKEKGG
+18 
-29 RLMAVKKITKRW
+29 MAVKKITKRW
-41 LSNSLGVILVILIAL
+41 LLNSLGVILVFLIAL
-56 EFVIAF
+56 EIVIAF

-72 ERVVYS
+72 EKVVYS
-78 QAETVSGLLS
+78 QSETVSGLLS
-88 KHASEENEGYEAYFR
+88 KYYSEGTGDYEDYFR
-103 GIVTSFEHRDIMELM
+103 GIVTSFEKRNIMELM
-118 VLNSRGEV
+118 AMDEDGNVI
-126 VLTSSG
+126 LTSSG
-132 FLPESNHLTDD
+132 FLPEKSSLTPD
-143 CYKVSSSV
+143 CFEAK
-151 DKTAEFTGELNGEN
+151 DNIGKNAEYIGEINGEN
-165 VMSVTVIPEGN
+165 IMSVTVIPDGSTEE
-176 TANFAAFRIITSLGD
+176 FFSFRLVTSMEN
-191 VDRQIAVIVAGTSL
+191 VDRQILVAIIGTSL
-205 ICIAIIFFVV
+205 IGIAIIFFVV

-220 FINSIVIPV
+220 FINSIVNPV
-229 GQIGDAAKKIAEGD
+229 GQISETAKKIAEGD
-243 FHTRLE
+243 FNAKIE

-295 KGWAEMLEDASG
+295 KGWAEMLEDSSK
-307 DNSIDNATLSRG
+307 DRSIDSKTLERG

-376 KALNYEE
+376 KALIYDE

-408 LKYSDEGGSVTIT
+408 LKYSDEGGSVTIS
-421 ANRLENGFVDIA
+421 AIRLENGFVDI
-433 VADTGIGI
+433 VVKDTGIGI

-485 IEGEGTTVTIRLPI
+485 VEGEGTTVTIRLPI

>member
-1 MIEKEHLIRH
+1 
-11 LLRKRHL
+11 
-18 PLKGKAKEKGG
+18 
-29 RLMAVKKITKRW
+29 MAMDEDG
-41 LSNSLGVILVILIAL
+41 NVI
-56 EFVIAF
+56 
-62 SIKDYYYGSV
+62 
-72 ERVVYS
+72 
-78 QAETVSGLLS
+78 
-88 KHASEENEGYEAYFR
+88 
-103 GIVTSFEHRDIMELM
+103 
-118 VLNSRGEV
+118 
-126 VLTSSG
+126 LTSSG
-132 FLPESNHLTDD
+132 FLPEKSSLTPD
-143 CYKVSSSV
+143 CFEAK
-151 DKTAEFTGELNGEN
+151 DNIGKNAEYIGEINGEN
-165 VMSVTVIPEGN
+165 IMSVTVVPDGSTEE
-176 TANFAAFRIITSLGD
+176 FFSFRLVTSMEN
-191 VDRQIAVIVAGTSL
+191 VDRQILVAIIGTSL
-205 ICIAIIFFVV
+205 IGIAIIFFVV

-220 FINSIVIPV
+220 FINSIVNPV
-229 GQIGDAAKKIAEGD
+229 GQISETAKKIAEGD
-243 FHTRLE
+243 FNAKIE

-295 KGWAEMLEDASG
+295 KGWAEMLEDSSK
-307 DNSIDNATLSRG
+307 DRSIDSKTLERG

-376 KALNYEE
+376 KALIYDE

-408 LKYSDEGGSVTIT
+408 LKYSDEGGSVTIS
-421 ANRLENGFVDIA
+421 AIRLENGFVDI
-433 VADTGIGI
+433 VVKDTGIGI

-485 IEGEGTTVTIRLPI
+485 VEGEGTTVTIRLPI

>member
-1 MIEKEHLIRH
+1 
-11 LLRKRHL
+11 
-18 PLKGKAKEKGG
+18 
-29 RLMAVKKITKRW
+29 MAVKKITKRW
-41 LSNSLGVILVILIAL
+41 IFNNLGVILVILIAL
-56 EFVIAF
+56 EVVIAF
-62 SIKDYYYGSV
+62 SVKDYFYGSV

-88 KHASEENEGYEAYFR
+88 KYHSEGSGDYEGYFR
-103 GIVTSFEHRDIMELM
+103 SLVTSFEKRNIMELM
-118 VLNSRGEV
+118 AVNSKGEV

-132 FLPESNHLTDD
+132 FIPEENSLTPDHEEAIA
-143 CYKVSSSV
+143 SV
-151 DKTAEFTGELNGEN
+151 EKTGEYIGELNGEK
-165 VMSVTVIPEGN
+165 VMSVTVIPEGS
-176 TANFAAFRIITSLGD
+176 TENFASFRLITSLENT
-191 VDRQIAVIVAGTSL
+191 DRQVFIAIMGTGL
-205 ICIAIIFFVV
+205 IGIAIIFFVV

-220 FINSIVIPV
+220 FINSLVNPV
-229 GQIGDAAKKIAEGD
+229 GQIGAAAKKIAEGD
-243 FHTRLE
+243 FHIRLE

-262 INYMADE
+262 INDMADE

-274 RMKNDFIS
+274 KMKNEFIS

-295 KGWAEMLEDASG
+295 KGWAEMLEDSSK
-307 DNSIDNATLSRG
+307 DNSIDNATLERG

-341 RLQSGRMVLQPMKL
+341 RIQSGRMILQPMKL

-364 VLTFEQRAIREK
+364 VITFEQRAIREK
-376 KALNYEE
+376 KQLIYDESE
-383 NDDIIP
+383 DIIA
-389 VMGDKNRLRQVFV
+389 VMADKNRIRQVFV

-408 LKYSDEGGSVTIT
+408 IKYSDEGDSVTIS
-421 ANRLENGFVDIA
+421 AARGNGGFVDIV

-459 RRGSGIGLAVA
+459 RRGSGIGLAVV
-470 DEIIRMHGGEILLDS
+470 DEIVKMHGGEILLAS
-485 IEGEGTTVTIRLPI
+485 VEGEGTTVTVRLPI
-499 DK
+499 VK

>member
-1 MIEKEHLIRH
+1 M
-11 LLRKRHL
+11 
-18 PLKGKAKEKGG
+18 
-29 RLMAVKKITKRW
+29 
-41 LSNSLGVILVILIAL
+41 
-56 EFVIAF
+56 AF
-62 SIKDYYYGSV
+62 SIKDYYYGSA
-72 ERVVYS
+72 ERIVYS

-88 KHASEENEGYEAYFR
+88 KYHSEGSGNYEEYFR
-103 GIVTSFEHRDIMELM
+103 GIITSFEKRNIMELM
-118 VLNSRGEV
+118 ALDQDGDV

-132 FLPESNHLTDD
+132 FLPEKDFMTPD
-143 CYKVSSSV
+143 CYEAGNNFE
-151 DKTAEFTGELNGEN
+151 KTAEFVGEINGKKI
-165 VMSVTVIPEGN
+165 MSVTVIPEGN
-176 TANFAAFRIITSLGD
+176 TKNFASFRIVTSLEKID
-191 VDRQIAVIVAGTSL
+191 SQIVFAIIGTSF

-220 FINSIVIPV
+220 FINSIVNPV
-229 GQIGDAAKKIAEGD
+229 GQISETAKKIAEGD
-243 FHTRLE
+243 FNAKIE

-295 KGWAEMLEDASG
+295 KGWAEMLEDSAK
-307 DNSIDNATLSRG
+307 DQSIDEKTLQRG

-328 RLSVMVEELLDFS
+328 RLSVMGEELLDFS
-341 RLQSGRMVLQPMKL
+341 RLQSGRMIFQPMKL

-364 VLTFEQRAIREK
+364 VLTFVQRAIREK
-376 KALNYEE
+376 KDLIYSE
-383 NDDIIP
+383 NDDIIA

-408 LKYSDEGGSVTIT
+408 LKYSDEGGSVTIF
-421 ANRLENGFVDIA
+421 AERRENGFVDIA
-433 VADTGIGI
+433 VKDTGIGI

>member
-1 MIEKEHLIRH
+1 MKIK
-11 LLRKRHL
+11 
-18 PLKGKAKEKGG
+18 
-29 RLMAVKKITKRW
+29 MKKITARW
-41 LSNSLGVILVILIAL
+41 LFNSLGVILVILISL
-56 EFVIAF
+56 EIAVAF
-62 SIKDYYYGSV
+62 SIKNYYYESV
-72 ERVVYS
+72 ERVMTAQS
-78 QAETVSGLLS
+78 ETISGLLS
-88 KHASEENEGYEAYFR
+88 KYTREEKGDYEGYFHTL
-103 GIVTSFEHRDIMELM
+103 VTSFEKRNMMELM
-118 VLNSRGEV
+118 VISQSGEV

-132 FLPESNHLTDD
+132 FIPKAD
-143 CYKVSSSV
+143 SV
-151 DKTAEFTGELNGEN
+151 TEDWKKAVIFEEGFASYIGEAGGEK
-165 VMSVTVIPEGN
+165 VMSITVVPEGK
-176 TANFAAFRIITSLGD
+176 TETFTSFRLVTSLSE
-191 VDRQIAVIVAGTSL
+191 VDRQITFAILGTAF
-205 ICIAIIFFVV
+205 IGIAIIFFVI

-220 FINSIVIPV
+220 FINSIVNPV
-229 GQIGDAAKKIAEGD
+229 GEIGEAAKKIAEGD
-243 FHTRLE
+243 FNAKIE

-257 ELCET
+257 DLCDT

-295 KGWAEMLEDASG
+295 KGWAEMLEDSSKDNTI
-307 DNSIDNATLSRG
+307 DNSTLLRG

-376 KALNYEE
+376 KDLIYTES
-383 NDDIIP
+383 DDIIP

-421 ANRLENGFVDIA
+421 AVRAEKGFVDIA
-433 VADTGIGI
+433 VKDTGIGI

-470 DEIIRMHGGEILLDS
+470 DEIIRMHGGEINLDS
-485 IEGEGTTVTIRLPI
+485 IEGEGTTVVIRLPV